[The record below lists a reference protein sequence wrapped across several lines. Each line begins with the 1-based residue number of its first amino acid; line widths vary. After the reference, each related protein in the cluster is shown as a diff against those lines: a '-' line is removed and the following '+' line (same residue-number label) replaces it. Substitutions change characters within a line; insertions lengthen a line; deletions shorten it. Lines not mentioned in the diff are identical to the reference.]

1 MNNILKY
8 NNNPMIYWQYY
19 LFLLRKWAQSVIVV
33 LLQINSML
41 LNCIQTLLG
50 QRDLSTTGEYTHV
63 SIEQLKQVHN
73 ATHLG
78 KGGSLQFIII

>member
-1 MNNILKY
+1 M
-8 NNNPMIYWQYY
+8 
-19 LFLLRKWAQSVIVV
+19 
-33 LLQINSML
+33 SML

-50 QRDLSTTGEYTHV
+50 QRDLSATGEYTHV